1 MNIKTALA
9 YKGNYGTKRATSDIL
24 GVVLHYTAND
34 GDTDEGN
41 AHYFQ
46 SPLKKKSSA
55 HYFVDDD
62 SVTQSVPDDYIAWH
76 CGTKGKYYHPYL
88 RNANTIGI
96 EMCDTVKNGIHDLS
110 EATRQNAIELAREIV
125 IKYNIPY
132 ENVVRHYDI
141 THKNCPAYFVADEQA
156 WKKFKDDIFQG
167 IGNSIPN
174 IVEAPQSIP
183 TQPQPI
189 PTPQPTP
196 RNYLKKGDRNDDVKV
211 MQQML
216 NNCGYNCGTADGIF
230 GVNTETQLISFQKA
244 NGLVADGIYGNASKS
259 KLEEVNARPKIVF
272 NQHVHDLQWAINT
285 DGIAKLSEDGLYG
298 SDTNNAIKH
307 CVVKKGSKGNVVA
320 WVQCRIGASVDGG
333 CGANTVNKIKE
344 YQRQHGLTDDGCAGY
359 NTIKTILR
367 QYDVNC

>member
-1 MNIKTALA
+1 MNRQTILA
-9 YKGNYGTKRATSDIL
+9 YRGNYGAKRKESDIKGL
-24 GVVLHYTAND
+24 VLHYTSND

-46 SPLKKKSSA
+46 RPLEKKSSA

-62 SVTQSVPDDYIAWH
+62 SATQSVPNDYIAWH
-76 CGTKGKYYHPYL
+76 CGTKGKYYHPFL

-96 EMCDTVKNGIHDLS
+96 EMCDTTKDGVHDLS
-110 EATRQNAIELAREIV
+110 TATRQNVIELARELIS
-125 IKYNIPY
+125 KYNIPY

-156 WKKFKDDIFQG
+156 WKQFKDEIFQVS
-167 IGNSIPN
+167 NMNTST
-174 IVEAPQSIP
+174 APQPSQTIP
-183 TQPQPI
+183 KQPQAI
-189 PTPQPTP
+189 V
-196 RNYLKKGDRNDDVKV
+196 RNYLVKGDRGEAVKT

-216 NNCGYNCGTADGIF
+216 NNCGYNCGIADGIF
-230 GVNTETQLISFQKA
+230 GNNTRIQLIAFQKA
-244 NGLVADGIYGNASKS
+244 NGLSSDGIYGNASKS